1 MKKSLLKQIL
11 VFLLSFGSLAV
22 FSIAAETE
30 YDCSEVA
37 KQTKAA
43 VSAKPGAA
51 ASTVTKMISK
61 YENCVCSIVKAAI
74 AGGGDV
80 KDVVTAAVKAA
91 PKQTAVVHECAVA
104 ASPKSSKA
112 ISAAIDAVM
121 GSGDDF
127 GTEPIVVSGVY
138 LIAPVA
144 SAGGGSGFFGPLT
157 AAELA
162 AQQAL
167 IDRLL
172 GRDTDTPS
180 TPTDP

>member
-1 MKKSLLKQIL
+1 MKNNLSKHLL
-11 VFLLSFGSLAV
+11 VLLITLGFGLSGA
-22 FSIAAETE
+22 FAETK
-30 YDCSEVA
+30 YDCSGVA
-37 KQTKAA
+37 KETKAT
-43 VSAKPGAA
+43 VSAKPASA
-51 ASTVTKMISK
+51 ASTVKKMIGK
-61 YENCVCSIVKAAI
+61 HEDCVCSIVKAAI

-91 PKQTAVVHECAVA
+91 PKQTAVIHECAVA
-104 ASPKSSKA
+104 ASPKSAKA

-121 GSGDDF
+121 GGGDDF
-127 GTEPIVVSGVY
+127 GTEPVVVSGVY

>member
-1 MKKSLLKQIL
+1 MKNNLSKHLL
-11 VFLLSFGSLAV
+11 VLLITLGFGLSGA
-22 FSIAAETE
+22 FAETK
-30 YDCSEVA
+30 YDCSGVA
-37 KQTKAA
+37 KETKAT
-43 VSAKPGAA
+43 VSAKPASA
-51 ASTVTKMISK
+51 ASTVKKMIGK
-61 YENCVCSIVKAAI
+61 YEDCVCSIVKAAI

-91 PKQTAVVHECAVA
+91 PKQTAVIHECAVA
-104 ASPKSSKA
+104 ASPKSAKA

-121 GSGDDF
+121 GGGDDF
-127 GTEPIVVSGVY
+127 GAEPVVVSGVY

-172 GRDTDTPS
+172 GRDTETPS

>member
-1 MKKSLLKQIL
+1 MKKSLSKQIL

-22 FSIAAETE
+22 FSIAAETK

-51 ASTVTKMISK
+51 ASTVRKMISK

-121 GSGDDF
+121 GGGDDF
-127 GTEPIVVSGVY
+127 GTEPVVVSGVY